1 MIGRVRVVPVPVTPR
16 YDTGMSD
23 TDALAP
29 GLIGAQ
35 DRHTP
40 SLQRMAVAGLALMSL
55 LRTPAFMYP
64 CGHGVVSVALLCLVL
79 TGCAQREVRELPP
92 AGSEQRGQ
100 HRSDSRPLQ
109 AVRDQDAAPVSPRDV
124 SNVPEAVPKPEPLAR
139 YGNHSP
145 YTVLGR
151 SYSVLPSAKGYVE
164 RGIASWY
171 GVKFHGRMTST
182 REPYDIY
189 QMTAAHKT
197 LPLPSYVRV
206 TNLETGKSLLVRV
219 NDRGPFHE
227 NRIIDL
233 SYAAAVQLGIQAKG
247 TGLVEV
253 RAIDPAHPEQD
264 SAAVRPSIGLHR
276 VYVQVGAFDDRDNAR
291 RLKERLE
298 ELDFDDVFL
307 DRVLSAGSV
316 LHRVRIGPARDT
328 AEADALTTR
337 LAGHGLTSV
346 NISID

>member
-1 MIGRVRVVPVPVTPR
+1 MNPMQR
-16 YDTGMSD
+16 YS
-23 TDALAP
+23 ALAVASL
-29 GLIGAQ
+29 GL
-35 DRHTP
+35 
-40 SLQRMAVAGLALMSL
+40 LLAS
-55 LRTPAFMYP
+55 
-64 CGHGVVSVALLCLVL
+64 CGH
-79 TGCAQREVRELPP
+79 RDVRDLPP
-92 AGSEQRGQ
+92 DGADQPRTSHRGK
-100 HRSDSRPLQ
+100 RLPR
-109 AVRDQDAAPVSPRDV
+109 RDPDRDAAPVTPRDV
-124 SNVPEAVPKPEPLAR
+124 SNVPEAVPKPEALAR

-145 YTVLGR
+145 YSVLGR
-151 SYSVLPSAKGYVE
+151 TYTVLPTASGYVE

-171 GVKFHGRMTST
+171 GVKFHGRLTSS

-206 TNLETGKSLLVRV
+206 TNLETGKALTVRV

-264 SAAVRPSIGLHR
+264 STAVRPSIGLHR
-276 VYVQVGAFDDRDNAR
+276 VYVQVGAYNDRDNAR
-291 RLKERLE
+291 RMKNRLE
-298 ELDFDDVFL
+298 ELGFNDVFL
-307 DRVLSAGSV
+307 DRVLSGGHV

-328 AEADALTTR
+328 AAADALTAR
-337 LAGHGLTSV
+337 LARHGLTSV

>member
-1 MIGRVRVVPVPVTPR
+1 M
-16 YDTGMSD
+16 
-23 TDALAP
+23 
-29 GLIGAQ
+29 
-35 DRHTP
+35 P
-40 SLQRMAVAGLALMSL
+40 SLQRLALAGLASMSL
-55 LRTPAFMYP
+55 LRTPAFTYS
-64 CGHGVVSVALLCLVL
+64 CGRGVVSVALLCLAL
-79 TGCAQREVRELPP
+79 TACGQREVRELPP
-92 AGSEQRGQ
+92 VGSEQHGQ
-100 HRSDSRPLQ
+100 HRSGVRPPR
-109 AVRDQDAAPVSPRDV
+109 APRDQDAAPVSPRDV
-124 SNVPEAVPKPEPLAR
+124 SNVPEAVPKPEPRAR

-151 SYSVLPSAKGYVE
+151 SYSVLPSAQGYVE

-171 GVKFHGRMTST
+171 GVKFHGRLTST

-206 TNLETGKSLLVRV
+206 TNLETGKNLLVRV

-307 DRVLSAGSV
+307 DRVLVSGRV

>member
-1 MIGRVRVVPVPVTPR
+1 M
-16 YDTGMSD
+16 
-23 TDALAP
+23 
-29 GLIGAQ
+29 
-35 DRHTP
+35 
-40 SLQRMAVAGLALMSL
+40 
-55 LRTPAFMYP
+55 
-64 CGHGVVSVALLCLVL
+64 
-79 TGCAQREVRELPP
+79 
-92 AGSEQRGQ
+92 
-100 HRSDSRPLQ
+100 
-109 AVRDQDAAPVSPRDV
+109 SPRDV

-151 SYSVLPSAKGYVE
+151 SYSVLPSAQGYVE

-171 GVKFHGRMTST
+171 GVKFHGRLTST

-264 SAAVRPSIGLHR
+264 SAALRPSIGLHR

-307 DRVLSAGSV
+307 DRVLVTGRV